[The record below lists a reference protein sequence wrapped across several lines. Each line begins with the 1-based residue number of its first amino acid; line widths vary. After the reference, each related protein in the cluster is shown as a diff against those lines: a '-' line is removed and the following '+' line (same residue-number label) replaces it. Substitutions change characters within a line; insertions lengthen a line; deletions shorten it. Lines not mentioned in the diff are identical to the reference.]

1 MSRGI
6 NNYVIACRSYDRPD
20 IFPLK
25 TYRMLAHNGLTD
37 RLYIFVANAEEK
49 ERYEHALQGLPYKK
63 IVIGELGC
71 AQVVKAICHYF
82 PKGQRIVF
90 MDDDLV
96 RFYCFDED
104 KKFDKDSNNLH
115 RYLEDAFD
123 TIDKYNLGAFA
134 FASMQNK
141 FWLKDKPFKEFRP
154 FLMGG
159 SFFACRNNPEMIMT
173 QISHNEDVQRTVR
186 FLEKYGGVLTYW
198 WAGFET
204 HYGVEKGG
212 MQTSGDRGA
221 HHERTQRTKNITEKM
236 FVDDKL
242 IQAYTQGPKLY
253 EREGLWSFK
262 LKTAPS
268 IWKVMSERGVPL
280 RHARWSWF
288 HLRPSSQKGLNS
300 L

>member
-1 MSRGI
+1 
-6 NNYVIACRSYDRPD
+6 
-20 IFPLK
+20 
-25 TYRMLAHNGLTD
+25 
-37 RLYIFVANAEEK
+37 
-49 ERYEHALQGLPYKK
+49 
-63 IVIGELGC
+63 
-71 AQVVKAICHYF
+71 
-82 PKGQRIVF
+82 
-90 MDDDLV
+90 
-96 RFYCFDED
+96 
-104 KKFDKDSNNLH
+104 
-115 RYLEDAFD
+115 
-123 TIDKYNLGAFA
+123 
-134 FASMQNK
+134 
-141 FWLKDKPFKEFRP
+141 
-154 FLMGG
+154 
-159 SFFACRNNPEMIMT
+159 
-173 QISHNEDVQRTVR
+173 
-186 FLEKYGGVLTYW
+186 
-198 WAGFET
+198 
-204 HYGVEKGG
+204 